1 MNRGDGQWSTLGKK
15 GESRI
20 RGRKVNRGYGKA
32 VVESRAKG
40 PHQKVLVR
48 TCGGQGAQI
57 EYSLEYAQAHHAH
70 SKRSRAR
77 DGCGFST
84 VSGAAL
90 ANEAV
95 YVQHLHLES
104 MEEQVEFISRKVA
117 KLEPSEIK
125 TM

>member
-1 MNRGDGQWSTLGKK
+1 M
-15 GESRI
+15 
-20 RGRKVNRGYGKA
+20 NRGYGKV

-48 TCGGQGAQI
+48 TCGGQGAQT
-57 EYSLEYAQAHHAH
+57 EYSLEYAQAHHAR
-70 SKRSRAR
+70 SKWSRTR

-90 ANEAV
+90 ASEAV

-104 MEEQVEFISRKVA
+104 MEEQVDFTSRKVA
-117 KLEPSEIK
+117 KLEPSGVK